1 MVRDARR
8 RRSSTRAELH
18 GETAFCYLRDAG
30 AGRSRTCAAFAK
42 LRFLHRRGNLEDLFL
57 KLTGREMRDD
67 CRALPRRAVSA
78 ISWRWIAVWRR
89 NYLVWKKLAA
99 ECVLGNIIEPLF
111 YLVGF
116 GMGFGAMVPEVEGV
130 KYIAFLAG
138 GTICYSTMLA
148 ASFEALYSGFA
159 RMHVQ
164 RTWEGIL
171 NAPVSLEDVVFAEWV
186 WAASKSFLSGTAV
199 LVVAVALGLA
209 QSWTMVLILP
219 LAFLIGLT
227 FAGMGLIMTAMA
239 KSLRLL
245 HVLVHAGADADDA
258 ALRRVLPARQHARL
272 AAGDRQRAAAHARDR
287 ARPPAAAR
295 PLARGRRCCTSRCC
309 WPTASPGSTS
319 RSCCS
324 AAAR

>member
-1 MVRDARR
+1 MSARFPI
-8 RRSSTRAELH
+8 SRA
-18 GETAFCYLRDAG
+18 
-30 AGRSRTCAAFAK
+30 
-42 LRFLHRRGNLEDLFL
+42 
-57 KLTGREMRDD
+57 
-67 CRALPRRAVSA
+67 
-78 ISWRWIAVWRR
+78 WIAVWRR

-99 ECVLGNIIEPLF
+99 ESVLGNIIEPLL

-116 GMGFGAMVPEVEGV
+116 GFGLGSMVPEVDGV

-199 LVVAVALGLA
+199 LVVAAALGLA

-219 LAFLIGLT
+219 LAFVIGLT
-227 FAGMGLIMTAMA
+227 FAGLGLIMTALA
-239 KSLRLL
+239 KSYDFFMYWFTLALTPMMLL
-245 HVLVHAGADADDA
+245 CGVFYPLSNMPSWLQAFSN
-258 ALRRVLPARQHARL
+258 VLPLTHAIAL
-272 AAGDRQRAAAHARDR
+272 G
-287 ARPPAAAR
+287 R
-295 PLARGRRCCTSRCC
+295 PLLLGR
-309 WPTASPGSTS
+309 WPEAPLTNLTVLALYGIAGFALALTLFRRRLMS
-319 RSCCS
+319 
-324 AAAR
+324 

>member
-1 MVRDARR
+1 M
-8 RRSSTRAELH
+8 TR
-18 GETAFCYLRDAG
+18 FSG
-30 AGRSRTCAAFAK
+30 A
-42 LRFLHRRGNLEDLFL
+42 
-57 KLTGREMRDD
+57 
-67 CRALPRRAVSA
+67 
-78 ISWRWIAVWRR
+78 WIAVWRR

-99 ECVLGNIIEPLF
+99 ESVLGNIVEPLF

-116 GMGFGAMVPEVEGV
+116 GMGIGAMVPEVDGV

-199 LVVAVALGLA
+199 LLVAAALGLA
-209 QSWTMVLILP
+209 QSWTMILILP

-227 FAGMGLIMTAMA
+227 FAGMGLIMTALA
-239 KSLRLL
+239 KSYDFFMYWFTLVLTPMMLLCGVFYPVQGMPAWLQAIANALPLTHAIELGRPLLLGRMPDNPLLNIVVLAAYAIVGILIALRLF
-245 HVLVHAGADADDA
+245 
-258 ALRRVLPARQHARL
+258 RRRL
-272 AAGDRQRAAAHARDR
+272 M
-287 ARPPAAAR
+287 
-295 PLARGRRCCTSRCC
+295 S
-309 WPTASPGSTS
+309 
-319 RSCCS
+319 
-324 AAAR
+324 

>member
-1 MVRDARR
+1 MRV
-8 RRSSTRAELH
+8 SRAWL
-18 GETAFCYLRDAG
+18 
-30 AGRSRTCAAFAK
+30 
-42 LRFLHRRGNLEDLFL
+42 
-57 KLTGREMRDD
+57 
-67 CRALPRRAVSA
+67 
-78 ISWRWIAVWRR
+78 AVWRR

-99 ECVLGNIIEPLF
+99 ESVLGNIIEPLF

-116 GMGFGAMVPEVEGV
+116 GFGLGAMVPEVDGV

-199 LVVAVALGLA
+199 LIVAAALGLA
-209 QSWTMVLILP
+209 QSWTMVFILP

-227 FAGMGLIMTAMA
+227 FAGLGLVMTAMA
-239 KSLRLL
+239 RSYDFFMYWFTLALTPMMLLCGVFYPLANMPGWLQAVAYALPLTHAIELGRPLLLGRWPESPWVNVLVLLAYGVAGFLLALRMFRRRLL
-245 HVLVHAGADADDA
+245 A
-258 ALRRVLPARQHARL
+258 
-272 AAGDRQRAAAHARDR
+272 
-287 ARPPAAAR
+287 
-295 PLARGRRCCTSRCC
+295 
-309 WPTASPGSTS
+309 
-319 RSCCS
+319 
-324 AAAR
+324 